1 MSGVAWLGLVGL
13 AFAIVATR
21 LERWS
26 IGGPLVFTVT
36 GILLGPAV
44 FGAIDPPAT
53 SEMVKLATELTLAL
67 LLFADAST
75 IGFGQ
80 LRRHAGIP
88 FRLLAIG
95 LPLTILLGGLL
106 AYAVLP
112 VTLALAFLVAT
123 ILAPTDA
130 ALSLAVVSNPK
141 VPLTVRNSLNVE
153 SGLNDGIATPIVTV
167 LIAVVAAEEGAA
179 QDWLVEAVKTIGI
192 ALVVATVLSAAAAWL
207 VVRARRAGWT
217 SPTSEQ
223 LVVLTLALVC
233 YAASVSLGGNGFV
246 ASFVGGLVFG
256 TSSRRELA
264 EATEYTETTGQFL
277 SYAVWAL
284 FGAALAGPLLEH
296 GWHASALLYGV
307 LSLTVVRLVPVA
319 LSLVGAHLGRDT
331 VLFVGWF
338 GPRGLASIV
347 FLILAVHGLHLDPA
361 QIVGEAPYEAM
372 VWTILLSV
380 VLHGVSATPWAN
392 AYGRRAGTA
401 DDRQVVDPDGVRRP
415 RRGLGSHG
423 SGAASVEDGT
433 GAPRPL
439 GG

>member
-1 MSGVAWLGLVGL
+1 MSGVAWLGLVAL
-13 AFAIVATR
+13 VFAIVATR

-36 GILLGPAV
+36 GIVLGPMG

-53 SEMVKLATELTLAL
+53 SEAVKLVTELTLAL

-95 LPLTILLGGLL
+95 LPLTIVLGGFV

-112 VTLALAFLVAT
+112 GVTLALAFLVAT

-179 QDWLVEAVKTIGI
+179 QGWLVEAVKTIAI
-192 ALVVATVLSAAAAWL
+192 ALLVAAVLSAAAATL

-223 LVVLTLALVC
+223 FVVLTLAFLC
-233 YAASVSLGGNGFV
+233 YGASVSLGGNGFV

-256 TSSRRELA
+256 TVSRRELA

-284 FGAALAGPLLEH
+284 FGASLAGPLLQH
-296 GWHASALLYGV
+296 GWHASALVYGV
-307 LSLTVVRLVPVA
+307 LSLTVVRMVPVA
-319 LSLVGAHLGRDT
+319 LSLAGAHLGRDT

-347 FLILAVHGLHLDPA
+347 FLILAVHGLELDPA
-361 QIVGEAPYEAM
+361 QIVGDAPYEAV

-392 AYGRRAGTA
+392 AYGRRAGAVDHEGQTA
-401 DDRQVVDPDGVRRP
+401 ENPEGARRQ
-415 RRGLGSHG
+415 RRGLGSG
-423 SGAASVEDGT
+423 RPASERDAGAVSPE
-433 GAPRPL
+433 